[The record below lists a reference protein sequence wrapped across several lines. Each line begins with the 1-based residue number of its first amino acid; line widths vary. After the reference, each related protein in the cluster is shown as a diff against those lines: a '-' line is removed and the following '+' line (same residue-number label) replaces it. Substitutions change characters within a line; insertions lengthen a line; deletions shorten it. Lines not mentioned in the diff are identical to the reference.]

1 MEKARPDAGQASLVA
16 SRSAAPAGGAAR
28 SPWRRRADRLL
39 AALVWLTLASVVA
52 AWGLLVFLSDRWW
65 PATLLLFGPRW
76 VLAAPVLA
84 FGSLALGLRRR
95 LLLPLAAAAAIV
107 FGPLMGLHVPNPL
120 RPEAAGPRVR
130 VLTQN
135 LGRVKLASE
144 AVGALLTELSPDVAA
159 FQECSPP
166 GDRVSPFAGYTL
178 HVDYNTCLLT
188 RYPIRK
194 VDARDRKDVWQKDGS
209 GAITLYE
216 LESPHGVFS
225 LLNLHLDTV
234 RDGLEAIAVR
244 RLSGVPELEAN
255 TAARRWESEL
265 AREWARR
272 AAGPLL
278 IAGDFNMPV
287 ESGIY
292 RDLWSEFTNAFSVA
306 GFGYG
311 FTKKTRLLRAR
322 IDHILLGAG
331 WAAERAWVARSIGSD
346 HHGTVADLR
355 WTGAPGGG

>member
-1 MEKARPDAGQASLVA
+1 MEKARSGAGEASPVA
-16 SRSAAPAGGAAR
+16 SRSAAPAEGSAR
-28 SPWRRRADRLL
+28 SPWRRGADRLL
-39 AALVWLTLASVVA
+39 SALVWLTLAAVAA
-52 AWGLLVFLSDRWW
+52 AWGLLVFFSDRWW

-76 VLAAPVLA
+76 VLVAPVLA
-84 FGSLALGLRRR
+84 LGSLALGLRRR

-107 FGPLMGLHVPNPL
+107 FGPIMGLQLPNPL
-120 RPEAAGPRVR
+120 RSEAEGPRVR

-135 LGRVKLASE
+135 LGRVKLASDP
-144 AVGALLTELSPDVAA
+144 VRALLAELSPDVAA

-166 GDRVSPFAGYTL
+166 ADRVSPIDGYTL

-225 LLNLHLDTV
+225 LLNVHLDTV
-234 RDGLEAIAVR
+234 RDGLEAIAVK
-244 RLSGVPELEAN
+244 RLGGVPDLEAN

-278 IAGDFNMPV
+278 IAGDFNLPV

-292 RDLWSEFTNAFSVA
+292 RDLWSGFTNAFSAA
-306 GFGYG
+306 GLGYG
-311 FTKKTRLLRAR
+311 FTKKTRLISVR
-322 IDHILLGAG
+322 IDHILLGEG
-331 WAAERAWVARSIGSD
+331 WDAERAWTARSIGSD
-346 HHGTVADLR
+346 HHGMVADLR
-355 WTGAPGGG
+355 WTGAPAAR